1 MSGLGRF
8 YRLFSIDLRSLAL
21 FRLGLA
27 TIILCDLAWYRLP
40 NVGAFYTDDG
50 MYPISAA
57 EAWLGDAGGWS
68 LCLLDGS
75 PGFQTAMF
83 AVTGLFALAL
93 LLGWQTRAATIGC
106 WVMLVSI
113 ANRNALV
120 SNYGDSIMQ
129 IFLFWSIFLPLGG
142 KWSIDSRRKSSR
154 QPNSAAQ
161 RPLPTAVCS
170 IPSAVTMLQLC
181 LIYFFAALW
190 KWNSDWLSG
199 SAVETAFLLE
209 YARRES
215 PIDLLQYKFLLR
227 PLTISTLFLELLGP
241 LVVWIPYRTNLI
253 RYAMIGAF
261 SMLHLSIE
269 LYFTPLLLSYA
280 CVVAWLLFLPASFWE
295 NRFIRRLTGEN
306 CSDEKESPS
315 TTAEFAQPAATGVS
329 ARFRHRCTSGICIVL
344 FIYVVMWNTAT
355 LNPKRLGFLIPHQIA
370 WVGHVTML
378 GQTWD
383 MFSRPSQHNGW
394 FKARAR
400 LANQDTVDLLRD
412 GETFDRDSLA
422 SNWSYYPGSR
432 WKMFFR
438 RLGIWKDSEPI
449 CNHVAEYLLTQWN
462 EQHPDEQRALE
473 LSFLYYERLGDSQA
487 NGFTVRQMGS
497 ANNGEQQDWEVT
509 LDRLDSIYSGGLL
522 N

>member
-1 MSGLGRF
+1 M
-8 YRLFSIDLRSLAL
+8 AC

-27 TIILCDLAWYRLP
+27 TIILCDLVWYRLP
-40 NVGAFYTDDG
+40 NVGAFYADDG
-50 MYPISAA
+50 MYPLAA
-57 EAWLGDAGGWS
+57 AKAWLGDAGGWS

-75 PGFQTAMF
+75 PEFQTAMF
-83 AVTGLFALAL
+83 VLTGLFALAL
-93 LLGWQTRAATIGC
+93 LVGWQTRLATIGC

-120 SNYGDSIMQ
+120 TNYGDSIMQ
-129 IFLFWSIFLPLGG
+129 IFLFWSFFLPLGG
-142 KWSIDSRRKSSR
+142 KWSLDARRQNSR
-154 QPNSAAQ
+154 QQNIADQPAH
-161 RPLPTAVCS
+161 PTSVCS
-170 IPSAVTMLQLC
+170 MASAVAMLQLC

-215 PIDLLQYKFLLR
+215 PVDLLQYKFLLR
-227 PLTISTLFLELLGP
+227 PLTIATLFLELLGP
-241 LVVWIPYRTNLI
+241 LIVWIPYRTNLI

-261 SMLHLSIE
+261 SMLHISIE
-269 LYFTPLLLSYA
+269 LYFTPLLLSYV

-295 NRFIRRLTGEN
+295 TRFVRRITRN
-306 CSDEKESPS
+306 FCTTNDNS
-315 TTAEFAQPAATGVS
+315 TVVTAGFAQPVVMSPFT
-329 ARFRHRCTSGICIVL
+329 RLRHRFASCICLVL
-344 FIYVVMWNTAT
+344 FVYVVMWNTAT
-355 LNPKRLGFLIPHQIA
+355 LNPKRFGFLIPQQIA

-400 LANQDTVDLLRD
+400 LASQDTVDLLRD
-412 GETFDRDSLA
+412 GEPFDRDSLA
-422 SNWSYYPGSR
+422 SNWAYYKGSR

-438 RLGIWKDSEPI
+438 RLGIWKESEPI

-462 EQHPDEQRALE
+462 QQHPDERRAVE
-473 LSFLYYERLGDSQA
+473 LSFMYYERLGDPQA
-487 NGFTVRQMGS
+487 NGYTVRQMGS

-509 LDRLDSIYSGGLL
+509 LD
-522 N
+522 